1 MSRDL
6 SALFDPRSVA
16 VLGAS
21 AIPGKWGFWLAR
33 GAVKGDGRRS
43 VYLVNRKGGEI
54 FGRQAYPSLAEL
66 PEAPELV
73 VITVPAAGVEEAVD
87 ASLDAGAKGD
97 RR

>member
-21 AIPGKWGFWLAR
+21 AVPGKWGFWLAR
-33 GAVKGDGRRS
+33 GAIKGDGRRS

-54 FGRQAYPSLAEL
+54 LGRRGLH
-66 PEAPELV
+66 V
-73 VITVPAAGVEEAVD
+73 AGG
-87 ASLDAGAKGD
+87 AS
-97 RR
+97 